1 MERASEDYLDT
12 EEEKKILLEK
22 ASIMLPFL
30 SSEKQELL
38 IKWINKER
46 IPGYKA

>member
-38 IKWINKER
+38 RKWLDNER
-46 IPGYKA
+46 LPGYKS